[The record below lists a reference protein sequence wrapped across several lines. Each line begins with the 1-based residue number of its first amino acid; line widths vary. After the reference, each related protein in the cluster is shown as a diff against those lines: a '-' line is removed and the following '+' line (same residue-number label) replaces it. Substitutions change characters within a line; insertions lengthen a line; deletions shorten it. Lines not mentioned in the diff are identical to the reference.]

1 MKGFGPWVEEGR
13 WKGDVDDVLPS
24 AGYVA
29 QGPSGFAVHPEAG
42 RRSDIPG
49 PFFLSDFPG
58 GFVNL
63 ISSLKAPPIVPNR
76 WNPGYGSF
84 GPRTWLSGPMG
95 PCMWLIG

>member
-1 MKGFGPWVEEGR
+1 MMCCHPPDMWLRVR
-13 WKGDVDDVLPS
+13 PVLLSTLKP
-24 AGYVA
+24 AVA
-29 QGPSGFAVHPEAG
+29 RIFLAHS
-42 RRSDIPG
+42 
-49 PFFLSDFPG
+49 FFLISQG